1 MRGTV
6 LGTQNKAV
14 TIKDEEPCPSEA
26 GGLIGQTINHTTSLI
41 LMLIRTNF
49 LGPYVSDPVW
59 RVFYMLIYLKGKA
72 KVLET
77 LISKA

>member
-1 MRGTV
+1 M
-6 LGTQNKAV
+6 
-14 TIKDEEPCPSEA
+14 
-26 GGLIGQTINHTTSLI
+26 IGQTINHTTYLI